1 MDIKENFYS
10 KLQQIREEAE
20 QLDELRGKTSLSDDE
35 RKKLKGRIY
44 KKHGKAWDD
53 TIDIRKEKKSA
64 GPADTRDMDEY
75 RDRLARMHNK
85 LDEVKDE
92 NFGKPMELGKVVRY
106 AKNPDPKKM
115 DKIGKKIADIK
126 AKAKKK

>member
-1 MDIKENFYS
+1 MDIKENFQV
-10 KLQQIREEAE
+10 KLN
-20 QLDELRGKTSLSDDE
+20 ELRGKGTVDKKE
-35 RKKLKGRIY
+35 MQTHIRKK
-44 KKHGKAWDD
+44 HDAAW
-53 TIDIRKEKKSA
+53 TKTQRIRKEKKSA
-64 GPADTRDMDEY
+64 GPADTKDMDKY
-75 RDRLARMHNK
+75 RNRLAKMHNK

>member
-1 MDIKENFYS
+1 MNIKENFYS
-10 KLQQIREEAE
+10 KLQQVREEAE
-20 QLDELRGKTSLSDDE
+20 QLDELRGKGTVDKKE
-35 RKKLKGRIY
+35 MQARIRKK
-44 KKHGKAWDD
+44 HDAAWEK
-53 TIDIRKEKKSA
+53 TQEIRKEKKSA
-64 GPADTRDMDEY
+64 GPADTKDMDKY
-75 RDRLARMHNK
+75 RNRLAKMHNK